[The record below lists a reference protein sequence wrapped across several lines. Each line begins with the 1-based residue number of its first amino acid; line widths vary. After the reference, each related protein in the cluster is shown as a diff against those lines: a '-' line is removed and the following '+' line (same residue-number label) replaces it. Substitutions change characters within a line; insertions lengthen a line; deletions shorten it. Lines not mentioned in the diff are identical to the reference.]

1 MTLWAD
7 KGIEPPD
14 SNYPCLHAQTLV
26 ALETARKAFPNI
38 PSITFP
44 PMLNELELLDFGP
57 LFGSDGGVLT
67 ELPPLSASP
76 YFTTEKHTF
85 MDAH

>member
-1 MTLWAD
+1 
-7 KGIEPPD
+7 
-14 SNYPCLHAQTLV
+14 
-26 ALETARKAFPNI
+26 
-38 PSITFP
+38 
-44 PMLNELELLDFGP
+44 MLNELELLDFGP